1 MRTAAAVIVAAIIIN
16 VVGAATHIGLGKWGI
31 KELPDDKAAMQA
43 LKTQAPGNGMYYGKH
58 GVLLAINATP
68 DMADQTQNMG
78 PMLRNEA
85 IDDLVIAFVLV
96 LLLVQ
101 VMPESVLGY
110 ASTSGLIGLLIALS
124 SFVRYWIWY
133 GFTPGFVAVDV
144 INVIVGTFLAGLAI
158 AAIMKG
164 GKGKASAAAA

>member
-16 VVGAATHIGLGKWGI
+16 VVGAATHIGLGSWGI
-31 KELPDDKAAMQA
+31 KQLPDDQAAMQA
-43 LKTQAPGNGMYYGKH
+43 LKSQAPGNGMYFGKH

-68 DMADQTQNMG
+68 DMKDLTVNMG
-78 PMLRNEA
+78 PMLVNEA
-85 IDDLVIAFVLV
+85 IDDVVIAFVLV

-110 ASTSGLIGLLIALS
+110 ASTAGLIGVLISLT

-133 GFTPGFVAVDV
+133 GFTPGFVAVDC
-144 INVIVGTFLAGLAI
+144 INVIVGSFLAGLAI

-164 GKGKASAAAA
+164 GAKKASAATA

>member
-1 MRTAAAVIVAAIIIN
+1 MRTAAAVIVAAIIIF
-16 VVGAATHIGLGKWGI
+16 VWGGFVHTAFGHWGL
-31 KELPDDKAAMQA
+31 KELPDDVAAMQA
-43 LKTQAPGNGMYYGKH
+43 LKSQAPGNGMYFGKH
-58 GVLLAINATP
+58 GVLLAIKATP
-68 DMADQTQNMG
+68 DMADQTRAMG
-78 PMLRNEA
+78 PMLRDEA

-110 ASTSGLIGLLIALS
+110 ASTSGLIGVLIALS

-133 GFTPGFVAVDV
+133 GFTPGFVAVDC

-164 GKGKASAAAA
+164 AKGKASAAGA

>member
-16 VVGAATHIGLGKWGI
+16 LVGAATHLGLGSWGI
-31 KELPDDKAAMQA
+31 KQLADDQAAMA
-43 LKTQAPGNGMYYGKH
+43 AVKAQAPGNGMYFGKH
-58 GVLLAINATP
+58 GVLLVISTRP
-68 DMADQTQNMG
+68 DMADQTVNMG
-78 PMLRNEA
+78 PMLVKEA

-96 LLLVQ
+96 LLLVS
-101 VMPESVLGY
+101 VKPESTMGY
-110 ASTSGLIGLLIALS
+110 ASTAGLIGVLISLT

-158 AAIMKG
+158 AMIMPKN
-164 GKGKASAAAA
+164 K